1 MIGKRISGRYEVLG
15 LLGGGGM
22 STVYLARDMI
32 LDRPVAIKILRY
44 DLADEEELR
53 KRFHREALS
62 ATSLIHPNIVN
73 IYDVGEDG
81 DLHYLV
87 MEYVE
92 GRTLKEYIQEKA
104 PLPAARAVDIM
115 MQLCSGISAAHLH
128 GIVHRDIKPQ
138 NILMDLDGNV
148 KLTDFGI
155 AMALSAT
162 ALTRTNSVMGTVH
175 YLSPEQARGGIATK
189 RSDLYS
195 LGIVLYE
202 MLAGKLPF
210 SGESPVSI
218 ALKHLQEDTPRIRD
232 ERPDVP
238 QSLENV
244 ILKATAKDP
253 AHRYASAD
261 DMLRDLRTVLSPERA
276 DEALFQ
282 PPPPDDD
289 ATKAMPVIRDFQPAQ
304 AADARTPETA
314 PEPKPAADPVPAG
327 KPDKKKPKK
336 KRKKWPWLLAGT
348 LILAALL
355 AVLLYLLGVFGPKQ
369 APVPEVAGKSVE
381 EATALIRDAGF
392 RIGEQSEENSPDI
405 EEGSV
410 IRTSPD
416 EGTTQDLETEIDLVV
431 SAGEEPVELTDFTG
445 RDIESIEEIIEGY
458 GFEKV
463 RREEAFSDEP
473 EGTVIGQEPEAGE
486 EIVPSK
492 TELVLTVSK
501 GVETIE
507 TKDLSGFD
515 EEQLNDYARTS
526 GFNIRI
532 TGERPSDS
540 VEAGQVISQ
549 EPKAGARLDR
559 GATIKVILSKGP
571 EASPVKTFIQGV
583 TIPYEPDEEGAEQ
596 TVNIY
601 VKDLSHNFDKPAE
614 TFTIKE
620 DTTKRIRMEI
630 RQGGSAEYRIER
642 DGRVI
647 AEETIPYE

>member
-92 GRTLKEYIQEKA
+92 GQTLKEYIQEKA

-115 MQLCSGISAAHLH
+115 MQLCEGISAAHLH
-128 GIVHRDIKPQ
+128 GIIHRDIKPQ

-202 MLAGKLPF
+202 MLTGKLPF

-218 ALKHLQEDTPRIRD
+218 ALKHLQEETPPVRD
-232 ERPDVP
+232 ERPDIP

-244 ILKATAKDP
+244 ILKATAKDA
-253 AHRYASAD
+253 AHRYPSAEA
-261 DMLRDLRTVLSPERA
+261 MLKDLRTVLSPERK
-276 DEALFQ
+276 DEAKFI

-289 ATKAMPVIRDFQPAQ
+289 ATKAMPAIRDLPG
-304 AADARTPETA
+304 ADPGDTRV
-314 PEPKPAADPVPAG
+314 PEPAAPATAVPPVP
-327 KPDKKKPKK
+327 KEEK
-336 KRKKWPWLLAGT
+336 KRKKKKWPWLIGGVVL
-348 LILAALL
+348 LAALV
-355 AVLLYLLGVFGPKQ
+355 AILLYSLGVFAPKQ
-369 APVPEVAGKSVE
+369 ADVPDVAGKPLE
-381 EATALIRDAGF
+381 EAVSLIQDAGF
-392 RIGEQSEENSPDI
+392 EIGKQTEENSPDV
-405 EEGSV
+405 EKGAV
-410 IRTSPD
+410 IRTSPAAGKTRD
-416 EGTTQDLETEIDLVV
+416 LGTGIDLVV
-431 SAGEEPVELTDFTG
+431 SAGEKPVKLTDFTG
-445 RDIESIEEIIEGY
+445 RDLDSISDILDEF
-458 GFEKV
+458 GFKNV
-463 RREEAFSDEP
+463 RTENEFSDEP
-473 EGTVIGQEPEAGE
+473 EGTIIRQDPKAEE
-486 EIVPSK
+486 EIIPSE
-492 TELVLTVSK
+492 TELVLTLSS
-501 GVETIE
+501 GIE
-507 TKDLSGFD
+507 KIKTKDLSGFD
-515 EEQLNDYARTS
+515 EAELNEYARTS

-532 TGERPSDS
+532 TAERPSDS
-540 VEAGQVISQ
+540 VEAGKVISQ
-549 EPKAGARLDR
+549 EPAAGTELER
-559 GATIKVILSKGP
+559 GETIQVVLSKGP
-571 EASPVKTFIQGV
+571 ESNPVKTFIQGV
-583 TIPYEPDEEGAEQ
+583 TIPYEPAEEGAEQ
-596 TVNIY
+596 TVTIY
-601 VKDLSHNFDKPAE
+601 ISDLSHKIEEPAE
-614 TFTIKE
+614 EFKITE

-630 RQGGSAEYRIER
+630 KEGGSASYRIER
-642 DGRVI
+642 DGQVI

>member
-62 ATSLIHPNIVN
+62 ATSLIHPHIVN

-81 DLHYLV
+81 ELHYLV

-92 GRTLKEYIQEKA
+92 GQTLKEYIQEKA

-115 MQLCSGISAAHLH
+115 MQLCDGISAAHLH
-128 GIVHRDIKPQ
+128 GIIHRDIKPQ
-138 NILMDLDGNV
+138 NILMDGDGRV

-202 MLAGKLPF
+202 MLTGKLPF

-218 ALKHLQEDTPRIRD
+218 ALKHLHEETPPVRD
-232 ERPDVP
+232 ERPDIP

-244 ILKATAKDP
+244 ILKATAKNP
-253 AHRYASAD
+253 AYRYPSAEV
-261 DMLRDLRTVLSPERA
+261 MLKDLSTVLSPERR
-276 DEALFQ
+276 DEPKFM
-282 PPPPDDD
+282 PPPPDDE
-289 ATKAMPVIRDFQPAQ
+289 ATKAMPAIKDMPGRPAG
-304 AADARTPETA
+304 DTRV
-314 PEPKPAADPVPAG
+314 PEPAPMTETPPEPVTA
-327 KPDKKKPKK
+327 KEQEQKQKR

-348 LILAALL
+348 VILAALVG
-355 AVLLYLLGVFGPKQ
+355 VLLYLLGVFGPKQ
-369 APVPEVAGKSVE
+369 AEVPDVTGKPAE
-381 EATALIRDAGF
+381 EAMSLIRDAGLE
-392 RIGEQSEENSPDI
+392 IGGQTEEHSPDV
-405 EEGSV
+405 EKGSV
-410 IRTSPD
+410 IRTSPGAGSLND
-416 EGTTQDLETEIDLVV
+416 EGTEVDLVI

-445 RDIESIEEIIEGY
+445 RDYDSISEIVDEFGFKNVRKEEEY
-458 GFEKV
+458 
-463 RREEAFSDEP
+463 SDEP
-473 EGTVIGQEPEAGE
+473 EGTVIRQEPEGGE
-486 EIVPSK
+486 KIVPSE

-501 GVETIE
+501 GIE
-507 TKDLSGFD
+507 KISTKDLSGFD
-515 EEQLNDYARTS
+515 EDELNEYARTS

-532 TGERPSDS
+532 TAEKPSDS
-540 VEAGQVISQ
+540 VEAGRVLSQ
-549 EPKAGARLDR
+549 EPEAGTELER
-559 GATIKVILSKGP
+559 GATIKVVLSKGA
-571 EASPVKTFIQGV
+571 EADPVKTFIQGV
-583 TIPYEPDEEGAEQ
+583 TIPYEPSEEGAAQ
-596 TVNIY
+596 KVTIY
-601 VKDLSHNFDKPAE
+601 IGDLSHKIEEPAE
-614 TFTIKE
+614 EFEITE

-630 RQGGSAEYRIER
+630 KEGGSATYRIER
-642 DGRVI
+642 DGKTV